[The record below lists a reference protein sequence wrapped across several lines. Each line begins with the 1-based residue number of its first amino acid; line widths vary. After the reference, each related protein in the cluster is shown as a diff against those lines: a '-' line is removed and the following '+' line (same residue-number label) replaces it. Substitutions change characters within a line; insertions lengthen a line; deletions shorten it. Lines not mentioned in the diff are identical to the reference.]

1 VACSTA
7 LELEAAI
14 LGSVKSFGFWAKG
27 VADAK
32 ACRPETD
39 EDVCC
44 EAASSSVLMVW
55 TKAWS
60 VASGAVVFGLCDIGM
75 GTICSVDGAWVVA
88 GAESCEMV
96 VVGALILPGNIA
108 CERRVPI
115 EPVRWALL
123 EELDAMCSSLEIEGT
138 AVVWP
143 VIDVIAAVEVVAFEL
158 CSSASPVGLIATSW
172 IIDSIIALMFSF
184 LA

>member
-1 VACSTA
+1 MVT
-7 LELEAAI
+7 ELEVAI
-14 LGSVKSFGFWAKG
+14 LGSVKSFGFWARG

-32 ACRPETD
+32 VGEIERD

-60 VASGAVVFGLCDIGM
+60 VASGAVVFGLCDIGI
-75 GTICSVDGAWVVA
+75 GTICSVDGASVVA
-88 GAESCEMV
+88 GAEICVTV

-108 CERRVPI
+108 CERRVPM
-115 EPVRWALL
+115 EPVRWAVL
-123 EELDAMCSSLEIEGT
+123 EELDAMCFTLDTEAK

-143 VIDVIAAVEVVAFEL
+143 VINVIAAVEVVAFEL
-158 CSSASPVGLIATSW
+158 CSIASPVGLVATSR
-172 IIDSIIALMFSF
+172 IMDSIIALVFIF